1 MLPFLFKDFL
11 LFPGGVE
18 SRDNICIIENH
29 LIDRNTTCIYQ
40 AKSHLFTAKVLR
52 DRPPPPP
59 HHFLTESL
67 GTHALIYL
75 CLHSFIHSFI
85 YASWQD
91 GSLEE
96 FNSLYTSQNRR
107 LLSSC
112 IGGFELNSSELNLT
126 IVRLINRA
134 LNQSFLYC
142 LSSEIVV

>member
-1 MLPFLFKDFL
+1 MLSFLFKDFL

-75 CLHSFIHSFI
+75 CLHSFIHSFMRLGKTVPWKNLI
-85 YASWQD
+85 HFIRRRIVDFYQVA
-91 GSLEE
+91 LE
-96 FNSLYTSQNRR
+96 
-107 LLSSC
+107 
-112 IGGFELNSSELNLT
+112 
-126 IVRLINRA
+126 A
-134 LNQSFLYC
+134 LN
-142 LSSEIVV
+142 